1 MFEVNSTLEGILGKL
16 IMPAVKCKELMLREK
31 RLVYLGLCCLI
42 TWCMALKSFQLFSN
56 QVQTA
61 PEV

>member
-1 MFEVNSTLEGILGKL
+1 LEGILGEL
-16 IMPAVKCKELMLREK
+16 IVPAVKRKELVLREK

-42 TWCMALKSFQLFSN
+42 ARCMALKSFQLFSN

-61 PEV
+61 LEV

>member
-1 MFEVNSTLEGILGKL
+1 LEGILGEL
-16 IMPAVKCKELMLREK
+16 IVPAVKRKELVLREK

-42 TWCMALKSFQLFSN
+42 TQCMALKSFQLFSN

-61 PEV
+61 LEV